1 MSRAWHRSLA
11 RFAMRLGQARC
22 MSLTRGFGWWLFR
35 FARNA
40 TGAAMD
46 GMPHM
51 QTLDTKKSRGNGK
64 AQICALRIGAEL
76 GLQVPDPHMPATQP
90 RIGRGERC
98 ARALA
103 GEILARTAKSWGV
116 TK

>member
-1 MSRAWHRSLA
+1 
-11 RFAMRLGQARC
+11 MRHLHPLVTQEIR
-22 MSLTRGFGWWLFR
+22 
-35 FARNA
+35 
-40 TGAAMD
+40 
-46 GMPHM
+46 PH
-51 QTLDTKKSRGNGK
+51 GK
-64 AQICALRIGAEL
+64 AQICAMCPGAEL

>member
-1 MSRAWHRSLA
+1 METNK
-11 RFAMRLGQARC
+11 C
-22 MSLTRGFGWWLFR
+22 
-35 FARNA
+35 A
-40 TGAAMD
+40 TCKHWN
-46 GMPHM
+46 P
-51 QTLDTKKSRGNGK
+51 KKAGEMANTN
-64 AQICALRIGAEL
+64 LRHAHWGRIS
-76 GLQVPDPHMPATQP
+76 LQVPDAHMPATHT

>member
-1 MSRAWHRSLA
+1 MKVVRYELRDL
-11 RFAMRLGQARC
+11 
-22 MSLTRGFGWWLFR
+22 
-35 FARNA
+35 
-40 TGAAMD
+40 
-46 GMPHM
+46 
-51 QTLDTKKSRGNGK
+51 QTLEPKESRGNGK
-64 AQICALRIGAEL
+64 AQICAMRPGAEL

-103 GEILARTAKSWGV
+103 GEILARTAESWGV

>member
-1 MSRAWHRSLA
+1 M
-11 RFAMRLGQARC
+11 
-22 MSLTRGFGWWLFR
+22 
-35 FARNA
+35 
-40 TGAAMD
+40 MD
-46 GMPHM
+46 GNNMRHL

-90 RIGRGERC
+90 RIGRSERC

-103 GEILARTAKSWGV
+103 GEILARTAQEWGV
-116 TK
+116 TE

>member
-1 MSRAWHRSLA
+1 MPILSPLVAKKI
-11 RFAMRLGQARC
+11 
-22 MSLTRGFGWWLFR
+22 
-35 FARNA
+35 
-40 TGAAMD
+40 GA
-46 GMPHM
+46 
-51 QTLDTKKSRGNGK
+51 NGK

-76 GLQVPDPHMPATQP
+76 GLQVPDAHMPATQP

-116 TK
+116 THD

>member
-1 MSRAWHRSLA
+1 
-11 RFAMRLGQARC
+11 MRHL
-22 MSLTRGFGWWLFR
+22 
-35 FARNA
+35 
-40 TGAAMD
+40 
-46 GMPHM
+46 
-51 QTLDTKKSRGNGK
+51 QTLEPQEGWGNGK

-76 GLQVPDPHMPATQP
+76 GLQGPDAHLQATQP

-116 TK
+116 NHG